1 MPEPSRHHHAGQVG
15 SSTTEL
21 VLLMPVVLLLVMLI
35 VQFGLWLHAQH
46 VASAAAQE
54 GLLAAQVE
62 SGTSVAGHD
71 RAEAFL
77 TQAGGLREVRIDAA
91 RDTDHARVEITGTTP
106 MVVPGMSLRVT
117 AVVEGPA
124 ERFVA
129 EPDR

>member
-1 MPEPSRHHHAGQVG
+1 MPTRPRDDARQAG

-46 VASAAAQE
+46 VATAAAQE
-54 GLLAAQVE
+54 GLVAAQAE
-62 SGTSVAGHD
+62 SGTNAQGHS

-77 TQAGGLREVRIDAA
+77 AQAGGLRETQVGVV
-91 RDTDHARVEITGTTP
+91 RDTQRARVEVVGITP
-106 MVVPGMSLRVT
+106 AVVPGLMLEVS
-117 AVVEGPA
+117 VVAEGPV